1 MNIIFGTDFSHIA
14 KTGAGVAA
22 ALGRK
27 LRHRFDV
34 VRSHRGH
41 APPRFRRGPVCVL
54 AVLFVLSVADV
65 SARAGDQPQ
74 WGQRHSRNMVSAERG
89 LPVDCDPQT
98 GRNIRWVAD
107 LGTSTYSTPVIAR
120 GRVLIGTNNG
130 APRDPRQEG
139 DRAVLMCFA
148 ESSGRLVWQL
158 VVPKLPECPYLDCPG
173 AGLTASP
180 AVEGDR
186 VYLVNNR
193 AEVMCLDLDGLA
205 NGNDGPYQDE
215 SRHAA
220 PRGVEPAPTG
230 ALDGDILWVTD
241 LRREVDVY
249 PHDSA
254 NISVLVQGDHLYV
267 STPNGVDHTHRH
279 RPSPRAP
286 GLVVLDKHT
295 GRIVAQDDTGIGAR
309 VFHSTFS
316 SASFGVAAGRPL
328 VFHGGGDGVV
338 YAFEALPAAAPAT
351 VRPASLKLAWSFD
364 CDPAAPKENISQ
376 YQGNRRTS
384 PSSIVGMPVFHG
396 DRIYVAAGGD
406 PWHGKRECWLFCLD
420 ATGAGDVTRTAA
432 VWTYPLERHC
442 ISTPSVTEDGLVFI
456 ADMGRMLHAVDGR
469 TGRALWTQELDGE
482 VWGSTLVADGKVYV
496 GTHRGTLWVLRAG
509 RAKEVLGSTNL
520 GRPIHTTPVAANG
533 VLYVAT
539 MNRLYALA
547 AAPGDSKRP

>member
-1 MNIIFGTDFSHIA
+1 MSYPFDVTRTDPGPTPPPSGGSPTSA
-14 KTGAGVAA
+14 LA
-22 ALGRK
+22 ALLVLTG
-27 LRHRFDV
+27 L
-34 VRSHRGH
+34 H
-41 APPRFRRGPVCVL
+41 A
-54 AVLFVLSVADV
+54 
-65 SARAGDQPQ
+65 SAPAGDQPQ
-74 WGQRHSRNMVSAERG
+74 WGERDSRNMVSAERG
-89 LPVDCDPQT
+89 LPTDCDPQT
-98 GRNIRWVAD
+98 GRNLRWVAD

-130 APRDPRQEG
+130 EPRDPRHRG
-139 DRAVLMCFA
+139 DRAVLMCLE

-173 AGLTASP
+173 VGLTSSP
-180 AVEGDR
+180 TVDGDR

-193 AEVMCLDLDGLA
+193 AEVMCLDLAGLA
-205 NGNDGPYQDE
+205 DGNDGPFRDE

-220 PRGVEPAPTG
+220 PPGEEPVPPG
-230 ALDGDILWVTD
+230 ARDGDILWVTD
-241 LRREVDVY
+241 LRREVQAY

-254 NISVLVQGDHLYV
+254 NISVLVRGDHLYV
-267 STPNGVDHTHRH
+267 SIPNGVDHTHRH

-295 GRIVAQDDTGIGAR
+295 GRRVAQDDTGIGAR

-316 SASFGVAAGRPL
+316 SASFGVVAGRPL
-328 VFHGGGDGVV
+328 VFYGGGDGVV
-338 YAFEALPAAAPAT
+338 YAFEALSAAPPAT
-351 VRPASLKLAWSFD
+351 AGPAGLKVAWSFD

-406 PWHGKRECWLFCLD
+406 PWHGKRECWLVCID
-420 ATGAGDVTRTAA
+420 ATGTGDVTRTAA

-456 ADMGRMLHAVDGR
+456 ADMGRMLHAVDAR
-469 TGRALWTQELDGE
+469 TGRACWTQELDGE

-509 RAKEVLGSTNL
+509 RTKEVLGSTNL

-547 AAPGDSKRP
+547 ASPDSHPGP